1 MVTGIW
7 IREIT
12 LCWSTVRRG
21 AMEYIV
27 AGRMFKGKKDTRGA
41 REMMLDCVMSGL
53 KKHLFRNDREYT
65 MKMAANRC
73 YNQCHMTLTIIR
85 ILLFIVSIFS
95 FSPFFPFIVVQFK
108 WIIQTLIHFYITN
121 VHSQTIQSHSPL
133 SYFWTSFSHLQPAPQ
148 KKCLFTFRLDSFDQE
163 LLWKPYRTEC
173 RTGVLFST
181 RLVLTVLRPQCH
193 PFTSWRSTH
202 PYQFKRITYSLI
214 SAFAA
219 IIFP

>member
-12 LCWSTVRRG
+12 MCWSTVRRG

-73 YNQCHMTLTIIR
+73 YNQCHMTLIIIR

-108 WIIQTLIHFYITN
+108 WIIQTLIHFFITN

-133 SYFWTSFSHLQPAPQ
+133 SYFSTSFSHLQPAPP
-148 KKCLFTFRLDSFDQE
+148 KSVYSLFAWTA
-163 LLWKPYRTEC
+163 
-173 RTGVLFST
+173 ST
-181 RLVLTVLRPQCH
+181 RSCYESHTALNAGPE
-193 PFTSWRSTH
+193 F
-202 PYQFKRITYSLI
+202 YSVQD
-214 SAFAA
+214 
-219 IIFP
+219 